1 MSFLHDFGTDKI
13 RKEDT
18 TITRRRISNE
28 NIIYFE
34 NLFVKKFRK
43 IIEILNERDF

>member
-13 RKEDT
+13 KVKDT
-18 TITRRRISNE
+18 TIIRRRINIE

-34 NLFVKKFRK
+34 NLLVKRFRK